1 MCGRK
6 KKYSRRVF
14 REPTKRLYERIKR
27 SKECRKSDETAADVS
42 AALYRESMRLRNERK
57 KSKTS
62 RKQDEEEAEAYD
74 KDVPVETRDDRKRRK
89 EERRREKKEKERK
102 ERERKERE
110 REERR
115 RERYR
120 HEEEMLRP
128 VDDVRLMT
136 HDKDNLVS
144 ERQQPLP
151 PPPPVTDPTKTC
163 CYLCAQN
170 TLAIAAA
177 ASKPEQS
184 DKCVQVSAHKL
195 RAETPPTLD
204 RSCSPTMLLVRTV
217 QSSVRVRTRETSTLC
232 PGLGNKETEAL
243 GTKTRKKFSLLPR
256 LTRTKCQIGRAHV

>member
-1 MCGRK
+1 
-6 KKYSRRVF
+6 
-14 REPTKRLYERIKR
+14 
-27 SKECRKSDETAADVS
+27 
-42 AALYRESMRLRNERK
+42 MRLRSERK
-57 KSKTS
+57 KSKRS

-89 EERRREKKEKERK
+89 ERRRREKKEKERK

-120 HEEEMLRP
+120 HEEEMLHP

-136 HDKDNLVS
+136 HDEDDLVS
-144 ERQQPLP
+144 ERQQPLPPPSPPP

-204 RSCSPTMLLVRTV
+204 RSCSPTMLLLRTV
-217 QSSVRVRTRETSTLC
+217 QSSVRVKTRETSTLC
-232 PGLGNKETEAL
+232 PGLGNKETETL

-256 LTRTKCQIGRAHV
+256 LTRTKCPAGRHAACEIDKTPLAARYDNVEKREQKGQKCCREKVV